1 VSAGGKSLVSCSQA
15 VDREGGKKTD
25 GGESGN
31 DAKGTGAPHAA
42 SAHRSASAVL
52 GPPAASAAAGKAQRL
67 QRPEK
72 CSASEMSFC
81 PNCNQSQKLLLSGRV
96 LRSPDG
102 PQEKSRAT
110 GRMQGH

>member
-42 SAHRSASAVL
+42 SAHRSASAVFR
-52 GPPAASAAAGKAQRL
+52 AARSICSCGESAEIAKAGKMFR
-67 QRPEK
+67 E
-72 CSASEMSFC
+72 
-81 PNCNQSQKLLLSGRV
+81 
-96 LRSPDG
+96 
-102 PQEKSRAT
+102 
-110 GRMQGH
+110 